1 MATAQANRQN
11 DWRISELPDE
21 LHELAISENADEQS
35 LYQNLYAAIWHE
47 GGKDAELLP
56 AMRDA
61 ALSLIAVIGTEECT
75 RDALGPRPRSTNAIA
90 MVALQMYRFLV
101 AIRERDAAA
110 AQLVRRVGT
119 TYTLISGTP
128 RSYTCEP
135 DFAPCVPS
143 GYADVAAAIAKAI
156 SATIFRPGVTNR
168 EDAPF

>member
-1 MATAQANRQN
+1 MATAHENGQKT
-11 DWRISELPDE
+11 WRLGELPYE
-21 LHELAISENADEQS
+21 LHELAIRENAEEQL

-75 RDALGPRPRSTNAIA
+75 RDALGPRPRSTHAIA

-101 AIRERDAAA
+101 AIRDRDAAA
-110 AQLVRRVGT
+110 AQLVRRVGVT
-119 TYTLISGTP
+119 HTPISGT
-128 RSYTCEP
+128 RSYTLEP
-135 DFAPCVPS
+135 DFAPCVPP

-156 SATIFRPGVTNR
+156 PATIFGAGVASS
-168 EDAPF
+168 EDATD

>member
-1 MATAQANRQN
+1 MATAHANGQN
-11 DWRISELPDE
+11 DWRLGELPYE
-21 LHELAISENADEQS
+21 LHELAIRENAEEQL
-35 LYQNLYAAIWHE
+35 LYQNLYAAIWNE
-47 GGKDAELLP
+47 GGKDAKLLP

-75 RDALGPRPRSTNAIA
+75 RDALGPRPCSTHAIA
-90 MVALQMYRFLV
+90 MVVLQMYRFLV

-110 AQLVRRVGT
+110 PELVRRVGLT
-119 TYTLISGTP
+119 RTPISGTP

-156 SATIFRPGVTNR
+156 PATIFGSGVASS
-168 EDAPF
+168 EDATD